1 MNGND
6 QPLEFS
12 FTVTYPDP
20 MNPSG
25 DPLVKVYKGAF
36 SKTVNLYSGCCT
48 TLNISLN
55 HRDEQMFLGVEYN
68 DWNFVS
74 TPNLGELRKQADA
87 LIVQIWDLVE
97 HYFRQELPYSKMQ
110 KCKQYG
116 LIYYYRKGEKKLSA
130 ETDREL
136 QRIRDSQQ
144 AIQWSPEE

>member
-1 MNGND
+1 MQSHQFHVQTTNRV
-6 QPLEFS
+6 Q
-12 FTVTYPDP
+12 
-20 MNPSG
+20 G
-25 DPLVKVYKGAF
+25 D
-36 SKTVNLYSGCCT
+36 
-48 TLNISLN
+48 
-55 HRDEQMFLGVEYN
+55 
-68 DWNFVS
+68 
-74 TPNLGELRKQADA
+74 LGELRKQADA